1 MLQNFVFTRQ
11 LPQNSKKKFYF
22 TEISKTSVLNTWAIT
37 LLFLLILF
45 NPNNTIAQGN
55 TCATATAITIGGCAT
70 TDIINDSNPNNP
82 TISGCS
88 AGTFRRE
95 GWYTFTVTGGPLNVT
110 ITGVTTNGNLFL
122 QLISTTSNCTGTLS
136 QIACANANNT
146 NDSGQTE
153 TISTTLN
160 NGTYYV
166 KVVST
171 KTGGTGDMNLS
182 SLCITTLP
190 NISSFTPTSG
200 CSNSTS
206 VVITGTNFTGA
217 TAVRFGGTNAT
228 SFTVNSATQITAT
241 IAAGTS
247 GAITVVTPGGTATS
261 ASNFTVTPNVGT
273 PNTPTPSATTICQGS
288 TNTTY
293 TTSATNATSYTW
305 SVTGAGNTISGTGT
319 TGTVTWAAG
328 FTGTATVSV
337 VANGCNGS
345 SASSST
351 TVTVTPNVGTPN
363 TPTPSATTIC
373 QGSTNTTYTTSATNA
388 TSYTWSVTGAG
399 NTISGTGTTGTVT
412 WAAGFTGTATVSV
425 VANGCNG
432 SSASSST
439 TVTVR
444 PNNTFGTAT
453 STPTLCINS
462 SLTTITHTTTTATGI
477 ANDGILGANGLPDG
491 ISASWASDTITISG
505 TPTVSGVFNYSIPL
519 TGGCGSIAAT
529 GTITIQEPVVAAETI
544 IGAATVCQGQNGVS
558 YSVPLITNATGYT
571 WTLPSGASIAT
582 GNNTNSITVNFST
595 SATSGIITVSGTNAC
610 GAGIVSADY
619 PLTVNTLPDAA
630 GTIVGTSTVCQGQTS
645 VIYTVPSI
653 ANATGY
659 VWTVPSGATIASG
672 NNTNA
677 ITLDFNTS
685 AVSGYITVQ
694 GTNACGSGIIS
705 ANFPI
710 TVNSLPSVSDIIT
723 GNPTVCLGQ
732 NGVSYSVP
740 AVANA
745 TGYFWTVPSGATIV
759 SGNNTSTIIVDFST
773 SATSGNLTVFG
784 TNACGNG
791 IISANF
797 SVTINTLPQAAGT
810 IVGDSTVCQGQNGV
824 TYSVPAISNATGYT
838 WVLPTGASIISGT
851 NTNSITVAFSTSAVS
866 GNITVSGTND
876 CGNGV
881 ISANYPVTVNP
892 LPADAGS
899 ISGPEIVCQGQIGIV
914 YSVPEIANALNY
926 IWTLPSGA
934 TITSGNNTNT
944 ITVSYSMAATTGII
958 SVKGTNACGD
968 GIVSAN
974 YVVTVSITPSIT
986 LNYSSTVC
994 SEELVTVLPVN
1005 DVGNIVPPGTTYSWG
1020 LPTVTG
1026 GITGATALSGQAN
1039 FNQILTNPTN
1049 TIQTASYSVTASTG
1063 GCSASTFSI
1072 LITVYPKPTVSGTPL
1087 TQSFCSG
1094 GAIATPIS
1102 FTNPNGVSGTI
1113 DYNWTRD
1120 NTTIVSGMSAFGSG
1134 STVTGNLSNATSN
1147 PQTTVLSVIATT
1159 EDGCNSLP
1167 FSVSVVVKPI
1177 PSVLATPVNQIIC
1190 SENPITA
1197 ITLSNPN
1204 GVSGT
1209 TYSWTRNNT
1218 TNVTGIPDGSGATIS
1233 GSLTNTTNIPQT
1245 TIFTIK
1251 ATTNGCDSSI
1261 ITVSI
1266 TVNPKPTVA
1275 VSTTTQSVCGG
1286 TAIATVVISNPN
1298 SIAGTNYSWTRDN
1311 TTNLSGIVSGV
1322 GTPITGTMVNG
1333 TNIDQTTIFTVTAAA
1348 GTCFSTTTTTVIVR
1362 PTPTIAITNSNQTIC
1377 NASAILPM
1385 AISNP
1390 NNIAGTTYTWTRNN
1404 TTFLTGIAN
1413 SGNSNVPFSITGTLT
1428 NNQTTTQTTTFTITA
1443 TAANGC
1449 SSTSNVTVTVYA
1461 PLVTPVIGV
1470 SQTVCISSTPNPLTM
1485 ITPTT
1490 GGSGTYTY
1498 QWERSTAATG
1508 QPWTVVGTLSTYNPP
1523 QLPFGGA
1530 QNFFY
1535 RLTVTDICGTVI
1547 SNIISI
1553 EPVVNGSFVS
1563 SVANYPTTV
1572 ICPGTSFSPTI
1583 TATLHLISSAV
1594 RFTWSGN
1601 PSFISPSSGGPVGT
1615 TSNPVL
1621 FFFRTSTATLGPL
1634 TVQNNTNATIT
1645 TPITITPVVYNFPGP
1660 PTGNQLCSVSSQTI
1674 NIQIR
1679 PRPTASL
1686 TVPSAT
1692 ICSGTNAGIVIR
1704 GNITDAATT
1713 FGWTRSVNSSV
1724 SSSQPS
1730 GNSSAIAAGGT
1741 FTIPDVLTNSTVTA
1755 QNLTYTI
1762 TPSSNGCTGT
1772 PITVTITVAPAI
1784 TAGTIAAN
1792 QTICSGGS
1800 PLAFTQSVATG
1811 AGTISYQWQ
1820 SSTTGIS
1827 GSYSPISG
1835 ATSPTYT
1842 PTGVT
1847 VNTWY
1852 IRTAT
1857 SVSSGSTPPVVSGVT
1872 YTTNSASCSQ
1882 NTTPISITINTI
1894 NPGSVAGTQT
1904 ICSGGDPIAFTNLAA
1919 TGAGTITYQWESS
1932 TTDCSNGFSDITV
1945 NGTSPTYD
1953 IPSGLTV
1960 TTYFRRKAISTL
1972 NTIPCTDYSNCIT
1985 VSVNNVTAGTVG
1997 SNQTI
2002 CGNNPEAFTVITPAT
2017 GSGTLSYQWENN
2029 TTGCGGTWNAI
2040 SGAVGATYDPPPGL
2054 SVTTY
2059 YRRITTSTLNGIPCT
2074 AVGNCIIVTANI
2086 VTAGIIS
2093 GNRTICSGGD
2103 PAVFTETIPATG
2115 IGLTYQWQFS
2125 LTSGAGPW
2133 TDISGATNATY
2144 DAPGPITQNTFY
2156 QRVVKATVNGFDCFA
2171 ISNFITVFVNNVTP
2185 STIAGNQSLCS
2196 NLDPAAFTV
2205 TSAATGTGTLSY
2217 QWQSNTTGCGGSWAD
2232 ISGATSATYNPPTIT
2247 QTTYFQVRVTS
2258 TLNGRSCSSTS
2269 NCIEVTSFG
2278 KIWNGAI
2285 NSDWSNAANWTPA
2298 GVPDATNC
2306 VTIPNTANDP
2316 EINIGNAYAY
2326 SLSVLNGGDLE
2337 VEDDDNNCITVTDAI
2352 SINPGGLF
2360 TIENNASLVQI
2371 NNIVNNG
2378 AITYKRIAQQKR
2390 LDYVYWSSPV
2400 QNFNINSHP
2409 SNGPKYSWNTTFS
2422 NANGTQGN
2430 WQIASGIMNAGQGYI
2445 VGGPSWFNNTAN
2457 QNLQVSFSGIP
2468 RNGDISI
2475 TINRGNNNS
2484 GATYTLPSGAE
2495 VTTLDDNWNL
2505 LGNPYPS
2512 AISTRDFL
2520 TLNSSVLTGALYI
2533 WTHGNLPST
2542 FIGNPFY
2549 DNFVSNYNPI
2559 DYIPFNLTGN
2569 LLSPNPDYYIGACQ
2583 GFFVTMIDGP
2593 AASATVSFNNS
2604 LRNSTY
2610 GNSTGA
2616 NFFRTQ
2622 NTTTTENPEF
2632 NRIWLELSNNN
2643 QAVRTL
2649 VGYVSGAT
2657 MEKDNLYDAISKKD
2671 NSLKLYSLTNE
2682 DKFIIQGRSLPFNDM
2697 DQVKM
2702 GIDIYESG
2710 QYSIALAMVDGL
2722 FLNTAQNIFLEDR
2735 LLNTIHNLRQAPYN
2749 FTATTG
2755 THTDRFVLRYNDTT
2769 LSNPTQEMHTTFAYI
2784 TNDILK
2790 TQSTQGIEEITIYD
2804 ISGKLFKTYTLD
2816 SVSNSF
2822 ETAFPYANGVYIA
2835 TLKLSNGIVVSKKL
2849 VH

>member
-22 TEISKTSVLNTWAIT
+22 TEISKTAVLNTWAIT

-70 TDIINDSNPNNP
+70 TDIINDGIPNNP

-88 AGTFRRE
+88 VGTFRRE

-171 KTGGTGDMNLS
+171 KTGGTGDMTLS

-217 TAVRFGGTNAT
+217 TAVRFGGTNAASYT
-228 SFTVNSATQITAT
+228 INSATQITAT

-261 ASNFTVTPNVGT
+261 ASNF
-273 PNTPTPSATTICQGS
+273 
-288 TNTTY
+288 
-293 TTSATNATSYTW
+293 
-305 SVTGAGNTISGTGT
+305 
-319 TGTVTWAAG
+319 
-328 FTGTATVSV
+328 
-337 VANGCNGS
+337 
-345 SASSST
+345 
-351 TVTVTPNVGTPN
+351 TVTPNVGTPN

-899 ISGPEIVCQGQIGIV
+899 ISGQPIVCQGDIGVV
-914 YSVPEIANALNY
+914 YSVPVIANALNY
-926 IWTLPSGA
+926 IWTLPPGA
-934 TITSGNNTNT
+934 TITSGANTDT
-944 ITVSYSMAATTGII
+944 ITVNYSLAASSGII
-958 SVKGTNACGD
+958 TVRGNNACGD
-968 GIVSAN
+968 GIVSTN
-974 YVVTVSITPSIT
+974 YSVTVNITPAII
-986 LNYSSTVC
+986 LNYSPTVC
-994 SEELVTVLPVN
+994 SEELITVLPAN
-1005 DVGNIVPPGTTYSWG
+1005 GGGNIVPPGTTYSWG
-1020 LPTVTG
+1020 LPTVTA
-1026 GITGATALSGQAN
+1026 GITGATALSGQID
-1039 FNQILTNPTN
+1039 FNQTLINSTN
-1049 TIQTASYSVTASTG
+1049 TIQTASYNVTATTG
-1063 GCSASTFSI
+1063 GCSTTTFSV
-1072 LITVYPKPTVSGTPL
+1072 LVTVFPKPTVAAAPATQVICSNEAIGTPI
-1087 TQSFCSG
+1087 T
-1094 GAIATPIS
+1094 
-1102 FTNPNGVSGTI
+1102 FTNPNGIAGTI
-1113 DYNWTRD
+1113 DYNWTR
-1120 NTTIVSGMSAFGSG
+1120 NNIGIVTGMASLGSG
-1134 STVTGNLSNATSN
+1134 STVIGNLSNATN
-1147 PQTTVLSVIATT
+1147 NIETTDFEVIATT
-1159 EDGCNSLP
+1159 ENGCESLP
-1167 FSVSVVVKPI
+1167 FSVSVEVKPI
-1177 PSVLATPVNQIIC
+1177 PTVAVTPSANQTIC
-1190 SENPITA
+1190 SEDDITE
-1197 ITLSNPN
+1197 IVISNPN
-1204 GVSGT
+1204 GVPGPI
-1209 TYSWTRNNT
+1209 TYNWTRTNT
-1218 TNVTGIPDGSGATIS
+1218 ANITGIPDGSGTSII
-1233 GSLTNTTNIPQT
+1233 GSLTNTTSIAQT
-1245 TIFTIK
+1245 TFFTIK
-1251 ATTNGCDSSI
+1251 ATANGCDSTTT
-1261 ITVSI
+1261 TVAV

-1275 VSTTTQSVCGG
+1275 VSTATQTVCGG
-1286 TAIATVVISNPN
+1286 TAIGDIGITNPN
-1298 SIAGTNYSWTRDN
+1298 SVLGTTYSWTRAVN
-1311 TTNLSGIVSGV
+1311 PNLSGMPNGI
-1322 GTPITGTMVNG
+1322 GTPISGTLVNIG
-1333 TNIDQTTIFTVTAAA
+1333 NNDETAVFTVTATA
-1348 GTCFSTTTTTVIVR
+1348 GTCFSTTTTTVNVR
-1362 PTPTIAITNSNQTIC
+1362 PTPTILITPSSQTVC
-1377 NASAILPM
+1377 NGVALTTMNIT
-1385 AISNP
+1385 NP
-1390 NNIAGTTYTWTRNN
+1390 NNVTGTTYIWTRDNTNLTGITSPGSGSSIAGT
-1404 TTFLTGIAN
+1404 LSHIPG
-1413 SGNSNVPFSITGTLT
+1413 S
-1428 NNQTTTQTTTFTITA
+1428 TTTQTTIFTITA
-1443 TAANGC
+1443 SAPNGC
-1449 SSTSNVTVTVYA
+1449 SSTSTASVTVYA
-1461 PLVTPVIGV
+1461 PLVAPTINAP
-1470 SQTVCISSTPNPLTM
+1470 QTVCLLSNPSLLTITTPAS
-1485 ITPTT
+1485 
-1490 GGSGTYTY
+1490 GGSGVYTY
-1498 QWERSTAATG
+1498 QWQNSTNGTTFNNIGSATNTTY
-1508 QPWTVVGTLSTYNPP
+1508 QPPFVNFATVNTYYRLITTNICGSVTSNVIFVEVVSNAGFTFNLSNTPSGTL
-1523 QLPFGGA
+1523 
-1530 QNFFY
+1530 
-1535 RLTVTDICGTVI
+1535 
-1547 SNIISI
+1547 
-1553 EPVVNGSFVS
+1553 
-1563 SVANYPTTV
+1563 
-1572 ICPGTSFSPTI
+1572 CPGSTFTPRISAIHFFTSYVRYTWNSN
-1583 TATLHLISSAV
+1583 SSY
-1594 RFTWSGN
+1594 
-1601 PSFISPSSGGPVGT
+1601 ISPSTGGPVGT
-1615 TSNPVL
+1615 TAA
-1621 FFFRTSTATLGPL
+1621 FITSSANIGPL
-1634 TVQNNTNATIT
+1634 TTINNTNATIT
-1645 TPITITPVVYNFPGP
+1645 TTISITPNVYNSSNNAFI
-1660 PTGNQLCSVSSQTI
+1660 CSASPSNLNVSI
-1674 NIQIR
+1674 Y
-1679 PRPTASL
+1679 PKPTATA

-1692 ICSGTNAGIVIR
+1692 ICSGTSAGIVVR
-1704 GNITDAATT
+1704 GNITDASTT
-1713 FGWTRSVNSSV
+1713 FNWTRDNFVNVTGAGNATPFSS
-1724 SSSQPS
+1724 
-1730 GNSSAIAAGGT
+1730 GAIAAGGT
-1741 FTIPDVLTNSTVTA
+1741 YIIPGTLTNTQTTVQTV
-1755 QNLTYTI
+1755 TYTI
-1762 TPSSNGCTGT
+1762 TPVSNGCSGT
-1772 PITVTITVAPAI
+1772 PITVTITVAPAVDP
-1784 TAGTIAAN
+1784 GTIASN
-1792 QTICSGGS
+1792 QTICSGES
-1800 PLAFTQSVATG
+1800 PAAFTETAATG

-1820 SSTTGIS
+1820 SSTI
-1827 GSYSPISG
+1827 GSAGPYSPISG

-1857 SVSSGSTPPVVSGVT
+1857 FVSSGATPPVVTGVT

-1882 NTTPISITINTI
+1882 NTTPISITINSI
-1894 NPGSVAGTQT
+1894 NPGSVVGTQT
-1904 ICSGGDPIAFTNLAA
+1904 ICSGEDPVAFTSVAA
-1919 TGAGTITYQWESS
+1919 TGTGITYQWEIS
-1932 TTDCSNGFSDITV
+1932 TTDCSSGFSDITV

-1960 TTYFRRKAISTL
+1960 TSYYRRKAISTL
-1972 NTIPCTDYSNCIT
+1972 NGKACTDYSNCIT

-1997 SNQTI
+1997 NDQTI
-2002 CGNNPEAFTVITPAT
+2002 CGNNPDAFTVTTAAT
-2017 GSGTLSYQWENN
+2017 FTGTVSYQWQSN
-2029 TTGCGGTWNAI
+2029 TTGCGGTWSNI
-2040 SGAVGATYDPPPGL
+2040 SGATGDIYDAPPGL
-2054 SVTTY
+2054 LVTTY
-2059 YRRITTSTLNGIPCT
+2059 YRRITISTLNGIPCT
-2074 AVGNCIIVTANI
+2074 AIGNCITVTANS
-2086 VTAGIIS
+2086 VTAGVIS
-2093 GNRTICSGGD
+2093 GNRTVCSGGD
-2103 PAVFTETIPATG
+2103 PDPFTEITPATG
-2115 IGLTYQWQFS
+2115 TGLTYQWQYS

-2133 TDISGATNATY
+2133 TDISGATSATY

-2185 STIAGNQSLCS
+2185 STVAGNQSLCS

-2205 TSAATGTGTLSY
+2205 TNAATGTGTLSY

-2232 ISGATSATYNPPTIT
+2232 ISGATSATFNPPAVT

-2258 TLNGRSCSSTS
+2258 TLNGRSCSTTS

-2278 KIWNGAI
+2278 KIWNGAV
-2285 NSDWSNAANWTPA
+2285 NSDWSNAANWTPT

-2306 VTIPNTANDP
+2306 VTIPNVTNDP
-2316 EINIGNAYAY
+2316 EINVSNAFAY
-2326 SLSVLNGGDLE
+2326 SISILNGGDLE
-2337 VEDDDNNCITVTDAI
+2337 IETNNSLTVTDVI
-2352 SINPGGLF
+2352 SVNAGGLF
-2360 TIENNASLVQI
+2360 TVENNGSLIQI
-2371 NNIVNNG
+2371 NNVVNTG
-2378 AITYKRIAQQKR
+2378 TITYQRTAQQRR

-2445 VGGPSWFNNTAN
+2445 VGGPSTFNNTAN
-2457 QNLQVSFSGIP
+2457 QNLQVSFNGIP

-2475 TINRGNNNS
+2475 TINRGSNNS
-2484 GATYTLPSGAE
+2484 GVTTTLPSGAQ

-2593 AASATVSFNNS
+2593 AASATVNFNNS

-2632 NRIWLELSNNN
+2632 NRIWLELNSSN

-2671 NSLKLYSLTNE
+2671 NSLKLFSLTNE